1 MISNNDKVSHSPTK
15 LMGQSLLTLIQKKN
29 ANYGE
34 KDLKYRFIPKAVNS
48 KCQSEFIFLCLDQV
62 AVGSLKPPGLD
73 GQFKIHLFYG

>member
-1 MISNNDKVSHSPTK
+1 MISNDGKVSHSPTK
-15 LMGQSLLTLIQKKN
+15 LMGQIKDSEKN

-34 KDLKYRFIPKAVNS
+34 KYLKYRFIPKVVNS
-48 KCQSEFIFLCLDQV
+48 KCQSEFIFLCPDQV